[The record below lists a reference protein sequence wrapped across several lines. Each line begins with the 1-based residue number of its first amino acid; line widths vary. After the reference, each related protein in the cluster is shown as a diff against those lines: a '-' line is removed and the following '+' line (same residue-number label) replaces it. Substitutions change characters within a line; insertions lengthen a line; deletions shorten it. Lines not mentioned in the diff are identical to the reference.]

1 MNKTLS
7 WAIAAVVLLAT
18 PGAFARSLEEIRR
31 SGEIIVGMRKDRDAP
46 PMNYL
51 GNKRQRTGID
61 IELGQEI
68 ARRLGVRYTQ
78 KELGKSD
85 DRENCLKDHCADIV
99 VDSFTVTPERRKTID
114 FSSKPYL
121 VTGIGLLLNNRFRAS
136 VAGFED
142 IGEGTQY
149 PRLKIAVEGE
159 KSTMYA
165 AFKENY
171 PGFEL
176 KPYPS
181 GKAALAAFER
191 GEVDG
196 FTQDEIVLKS
206 IKDKG
211 YLLDGTITQDF
222 YGIGVSKDDNELRDK
237 VSEIIDEL
245 SANKFLEKITETHTQ
260 RIEPPKPENPPAK
273 EDKKP
278 SPKPGSFQEYTV
290 QENETLSRIAH
301 AQCGHYTRWRKIY
314 EVNREVISY
323 PDLIKSG
330 QVLKIPKSCQGGS
343 NRAKARHREAERK
356 IQELKAICKRQKLD
370 KQMCDRRAEAI
381 LKDHGL

>member
-31 SGEIIVGMRKDRDAP
+31 SGEIVVGMRKDRDAP

-51 GNKRQRTGID
+51 GNNRQRTGID

-68 ARRLGVRYTQ
+68 ARRLGVRYAQ

-142 IGEGTQY
+142 IGEGTKY
-149 PRLKIAVEGE
+149 PRLKIAIEGE
-159 KSTMYA
+159 KSTMYT

-196 FTQDEIVLKS
+196 FTQDEIVLKP

-211 YLLDGTITQDF
+211 YLLDGTITQDP
-222 YGIGVSKDDNELRDK
+222 YGVGVNKDDNDLRDK

-245 SANKFLEKITETHTQ
+245 LANGFIERITKAHLQPDKAPEKQ
-260 RIEPPKPENPPAK
+260 K
-273 EDKKP
+273 KKP
-278 SPKPGSFQEYTV
+278 QPNPGLFQDYTV
-290 QENETLSRIAH
+290 QESETLSRIAH

-343 NRAKARHREAERK
+343 NPAKARHREAERK